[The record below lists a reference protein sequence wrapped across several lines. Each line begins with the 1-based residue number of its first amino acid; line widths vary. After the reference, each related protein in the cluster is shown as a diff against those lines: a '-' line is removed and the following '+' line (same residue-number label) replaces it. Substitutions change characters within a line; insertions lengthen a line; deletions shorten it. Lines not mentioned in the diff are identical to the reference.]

1 MMDHELLWETSFI
14 YDKPVL
20 ERFPTVGVIGA
31 GQLARM
37 MVAPAS
43 ALGINLILFAQSG
56 DDSGAQVTNHVIGDY
71 SDLAAL
77 QKFAQGCDVIT
88 FEHELVPLSV
98 IKGLESAGVRVYPSS
113 SAFLYSQDK
122 AEMRKKLAHYPAPE
136 WKVIT
141 TTSEVDQYPLI
152 AKAISGGYD
161 GRGVW
166 KINSQDELAEVLRT
180 TPRLLIE
187 ELICFDSEIAVM
199 VARSPHGQ
207 ATTWAPTQT
216 VQEDGICTM
225 TISPAQEISD
235 EIAEWAQKLALEIA
249 AEVGVIGVMS
259 VEMFVKGEK
268 IFINEL
274 AMRPH
279 NSGHWTIDGS
289 RTSQFEQ
296 HLRAILDLPLGDP
309 AMMAEY
315 AVMGNILGGEKTD
328 MYRPYLH
335 LMARNPDL
343 KFHQYKK
350 EVRPGRK
357 IGHVTATGSNL
368 LQLTLDV
375 QHARDYIS
383 GEIDE

>member
-1 MMDHELLWETSFI
+1 MAHELLPGTSFI
-14 YDKPVL
+14 YDKAVN

-43 ALGINLILFAQSG
+43 ALGINLLLFAQSA
-56 DDSGAQVTNHVIGDY
+56 DDSAAQINNHVVGDY
-71 SDLAAL
+71 TDLEALKSFAAR
-77 QKFAQGCDVIT
+77 CDVIT
-88 FEHELVPLSV
+88 FEHELVPLPV
-98 IKGLESAGVRVYPSS
+98 IKGLEAAGVRVSPSS
-113 SAFLYSQDK
+113 SAFVYSQDK
-122 AEMRKKLAHYPAPE
+122 AEMRKKLADYQVPA

-141 TTSEVDQYPLI
+141 ATSEVDQYPLI

-166 KINSQDELAEVLRT
+166 KINSQDELAEVLKH
-180 TPRLLIE
+180 TPKLLIE
-187 ELICFDSEIAVM
+187 ELISFDSEIAVM

-207 ATTWAPTQT
+207 ATSWAPTQT

-225 TISPAQEISD
+225 TITPAPSISD
-235 EIAEWAQKLALEIA
+235 EIAEQAQKLALDIA
-249 AEVGVIGVMS
+249 AEVGVIGVMA
-259 VEMFVKGEK
+259 VEMFVKGDQL
-268 IFINEL
+268 FINEL

-296 HLRAILDLPLGDP
+296 HLRAILDLPLGEP
-309 AMMAEY
+309 AMTHEY
-315 AVMGNILGGEKTD
+315 AVMGNILGGDKAD

-350 EVRPGRK
+350 EVRKGRK
-357 IGHVTATGSNL
+357 IGHVTAIGSDL
-368 LQLTLDV
+368 LQLTTDV
-375 QHARDYIS
+375 QHARDYMS
-383 GEIDE
+383 GAIDE

>member
-1 MMDHELLWETSFI
+1 MWFI
-14 YDKPVL
+14 YDSAVSN
-20 ERFPTVGVIGA
+20 RFPRVGVIGA

-37 MVAPAS
+37 MVAPAT
-43 ALGINLILFAQSG
+43 ALGVDLLLFAQSSE
-56 DDSGAQVTNHVIGDY
+56 DSGAQITHHVVGDY
-71 SDLAAL
+71 TDLAAL
-77 QKFAQGCDVIT
+77 RDFAAQCDLVT

-98 IKGLESAGVRVYPSS
+98 IKGLEAAGVRVYPSS
-113 SAFLYSQDK
+113 SAFIYSQDK
-122 AEMRKKLAHYPAPE
+122 AEMRQKLSAFPAPA

-141 TTSEVDQYPLI
+141 STSEVDQYPLI

-166 KINSQDELAEVLRT
+166 KINSQDELAEVLKT

-187 ELICFDSEIAVM
+187 ELISFDTEIAVM

-207 ATTWAPTQT
+207 ATSWTPTET
-216 VQEDGICTM
+216 VQEDGICTI
-225 TISPAQEISD
+225 TISPAQNISAD
-235 EIAEWAQKLALEIA
+235 VAEEAQKLALEIA
-249 AEVGVIGVMS
+249 QEVGVIGVMA
-259 VEMFVKGEK
+259 VEMFVKGNHL
-268 IFINEL
+268 FINEL

-309 AMMAEY
+309 SMSTDY

-350 EVRPGRK
+350 EVRAGRK
-357 IGHVTATGSNL
+357 IGHVTAIGSDL
-368 LQLTLDV
+368 LQLTIDV
-375 QHARDYIS
+375 QHARDYMS
-383 GEIDE
+383 GAIDE

>member
-1 MMDHELLWETSFI
+1 MAHELLLETSFI
-14 YDKPVL
+14 YDKAVN

-43 ALGINLILFAQSG
+43 ALGVNLLLFAQSA
-56 DDSGAQVTNHVIGDY
+56 DDSAAQINSHVIGDY
-71 SDLAAL
+71 TDLEALKSFAAR
-77 QKFAQGCDVIT
+77 CDVIT
-88 FEHELVPLSV
+88 FEHELVPLPV
-98 IKGLESAGVRVYPSS
+98 IKGLEAVGVRVYPSS
-113 SAFLYSQDK
+113 SAFVYSQDK
-122 AEMRKKLAHYPAPE
+122 AEMREKLADYQVPA
-136 WKVIT
+136 WKVVT
-141 TTSEVDQYPLI
+141 ATSEVDQYPLV

-166 KINSQDELAEVLRT
+166 KINSQDELAEVLKH
-180 TPRLLIE
+180 TPKLLIE
-187 ELICFDSEIAVM
+187 ELISFDSEIAVM

-225 TISPAQEISD
+225 TITPAPCISD
-235 EIAEWAQKLALEIA
+235 AIAEQAQKLALDIA
-249 AEVGVIGVMS
+249 VEVGVIGVMA
-259 VEMFVKGEK
+259 VEMFVKGDHLY
-268 IFINEL
+268 INEL

-279 NSGHWTIDGS
+279 NSAHWTIDGS

-296 HLRAILDLPLGDP
+296 HLRAILDLPLGEP
-309 AMMAEY
+309 AMTHEY
-315 AVMGNILGGEKTD
+315 AVMGNILGGDKTD

-350 EVRPGRK
+350 EVRKGRK
-357 IGHVTATGSNL
+357 IGHVTAIGSDL
-368 LQLTLDV
+368 LQLTTDV
-375 QHARDYIS
+375 QHARDYMS
-383 GEIDE
+383 GAIDE

>member
-1 MMDHELLWETSFI
+1 MALELQLETSFI
-14 YDKPVL
+14 YDKTVS

-37 MVAPAS
+37 MVAPAT
-43 ALGINLILFAQSG
+43 ALGVNLILFAQSA
-56 DDSGAQVTNHVIGDY
+56 DDSGAQITHHVIGDY
-71 SDLAAL
+71 NDLESLKSFAA
-77 QKFAQGCDVIT
+77 QCDVVT

-98 IKGLESAGVRVYPSS
+98 IKGLEASGVRIYPPST
-113 SAFLYSQDK
+113 AFLYSQDK
-122 AEMRKKLAHYPAPE
+122 AEMRAKLQSFPAPT
-136 WKVIT
+136 WKVV
-141 TTSEVDQYPLI
+141 TSTQEVDQYPLI

-166 KINSQDELAEVLRT
+166 KINSQDELAEVLKT

-187 ELICFDSEIAVM
+187 ELISFDSEIAVM

-207 ATTWAPTQT
+207 ATSWAPTET
-216 VQEDGICTM
+216 IQEDGICTL
-225 TISPAQEISD
+225 TITPAQSVAP
-235 EIAEWAQKLALEIA
+235 EIAEQAQKLALDIA
-249 AEVGVIGVMS
+249 QEVGVIGVMA
-259 VEMFVKGEK
+259 VEMFVKGEHLY
-268 IFINEL
+268 INEL

-309 AMMAEY
+309 AMTHDF

-335 LMARNPDL
+335 LMARNPDI

-350 EVRPGRK
+350 EVRIGRK
-357 IGHVTATGSNL
+357 IGHVTAVGSDL
-368 LQLTLDV
+368 LQLTTDV
-375 QHARDYIS
+375 KHARDYMS

>member
-1 MMDHELLWETSFI
+1 MDHELLWETSFI

-56 DDSGAQVTNHVIGDY
+56 DDPGAQVTNHVIGDY

-122 AEMRKKLAHYPAPE
+122 AEMRKKLARFPAPE
-136 WKVIT
+136 WKVVT
-141 TTSEVDQYPLI
+141 STSEVDQYPLI

-187 ELICFDSEIAVM
+187 ELISFDSEIAVM

-249 AEVGVIGVMS
+249 AEVGVIGVMA

-368 LQLTLDV
+368 LQLTSDV

>member
-1 MMDHELLWETSFI
+1 
-14 YDKPVL
+14 
-20 ERFPTVGVIGA
+20 
-31 GQLARM
+31 M
-37 MVAPAS
+37 MVAPAT
-43 ALGINLILFAQSG
+43 ALGVDLLLFAQSPS
-56 DDSGAQVTNHVIGDY
+56 DSGAQITHHVVGDY
-71 SDLAAL
+71 TDLQAL
-77 QKFAQGCDVIT
+77 LEFSKKCDVIT

-98 IKGLESAGVRVYPSS
+98 IKGLEAAGVRVYPPS
-113 SAFLYSQDK
+113 SAFVYSQDK
-122 AEMRKKLAHYPAPE
+122 AQMREKLSGYPSPQ
-136 WKVIT
+136 WKVV
-141 TTSEVDQYPLI
+141 TSTGEIERYPLI

-166 KINSQDELAEVLRT
+166 KINSQDELAQLLKSS
-180 TPRLLIE
+180 PKLLIE
-187 ELICFDSEIAVM
+187 ELISFDFEIAVM

-207 ATTWAPTQT
+207 ATTWTPTET
-216 VQEDGICTM
+216 VQEDGICTL
-225 TISPAQEISD
+225 TISPSQSITSGIS
-235 EIAEWAQKLALEIA
+235 EKAQKLALDIA
-249 AEVGVIGVMS
+249 AEVGVVGVMA
-259 VEMFVKGEK
+259 VEMFIKGEK

-309 AMMAEY
+309 TMTSEF
-315 AVMGNILGGEKTD
+315 AVMGNILGGEKSD

-335 LMARNPDL
+335 LMARNPEL

-357 IGHVTATGSNL
+357 IGHVTAVGSDL
-368 LQLTLDV
+368 LQLTNDV
-375 QHARDYIS
+375 QHARQYMS